1 MNKQTMLDFYRVFGH
16 DPAKDA
22 EPVIK
27 DLMAAWSKFDKQ
39 VAKNPSLV
47 RKGIQFGIA
56 LAEEMR
62 AGRIKPRQKP
72 GKSLKEE
79 ALNLPF

>member
-1 MNKQTMLDFYRVFGH
+1 MNKQTMLDFYQVFSRE
-16 DPAKDA
+16 PAKDTETMIA
-22 EPVIK
+22 E
-27 DLMAAWSKFDKQ
+27 LLTAWSKFDKQ

-47 RKGIQFGIA
+47 RKGTQFGIA